1 MDFGLCEEVEPTGS
15 TSEGMWE
22 RRVAPGRS
30 SAVTSVGGVSG
41 FGMGFGGS
49 VVADA
54 SRCLGASQEPCRLLG
69 RPWASGG
76 RVGSAVSPVKTR
88 WKPARSRRAPWGSLL
103 PAAPAAG
110 AAGRRSAATL
120 WARGA
125 HATLAVTEEAGRAPE
140 PLPGPPAGTL
150 GFSGQVA
157 LPTSKGHR
165 RLLEGCMASAGHTS
179 ALAYQQITRQICEW
193 GRGTGSVGFLGR
205 GHASASLR
213 TSMLPRQRLTGSSF
227 PLAAPVPSR
236 VCPHCPQT
244 HDRTPRAERPR
255 PVCSLCRG
263 ARPLR
268 PRQRVSS
275 LTPGAPSV
283 ARRRVFDSPMNVHGG
298 PLAPK
303 QQNPKT
309 SPGTRAGFPG
319 FLCGSYGPGLGL
331 RGLSRCPSGCVEQ
344 SAVFCRCFSG
354 AESH

>member
-1 MDFGLCEEVEPTGS
+1 MG
-15 TSEGMWE
+15 
-22 RRVAPGRS
+22 A
-30 SAVTSVGGVSG
+30 SG

-88 WKPARSRRAPWGSLL
+88 WKPARSPPGSLL

-125 HATLAVTEEAGRAPE
+125 RATLAVTQEAGRAPE

-179 ALAYQQITRQICEW
+179 ALISR
-193 GRGTGSVGFLGR
+193 S
-205 GHASASLR
+205 
-213 TSMLPRQRLTGSSF
+213 
-227 PLAAPVPSR
+227 PSKY
-236 VCPHCPQT
+236 VSGDEVQVLW
-244 HDRTPRAERPR
+244 DSWAE
-255 PVCSLCRG
+255 
-263 ARPLR
+263 ATLR
-268 PRQRVSS
+268 PRSGPACCLGSASRARPSPWPPWCRPECVP
-275 LTPGAPSV
+275 TVPRHTTARPGQNARGPSAHSAVVLGLCVQGSACPASPQVLAPSV
-283 ARRRVFDSPMNVHGG
+283 ARRRVFDSPVNVHGG

-309 SPGTRAGFPG
+309 SPGTRAGFTG